1 MRSSVKL
8 CCAVAAAA
16 LVGPVPAAAQSVDRI
31 VAFGDSYADD
41 GNLFQLI
48 GSPPPAVYSNGRF
61 SNGTNFV
68 DTMAQLLGVPVDNFA
83 IGGAQTGNTNIIGP
97 GIPGFALE
105 YNSFLAGGGPAA
117 FPSVSGTFDEN
128 DLAVISIG
136 GNDARAYELAL
147 GTGLTDAQIAAR
159 IAGAPAAAAV
169 SVAQATAGLNALVG
183 AGAQNITFL
192 AGDVG
197 RLPEVRGTPI
207 AAVGTAFS
215 TAYNNGIQ
223 TTLAGYAANGVI
235 VNYLDLTQLGNVV
248 EANLAAFGLQSAGAC
263 PIACVTTNPELLSQ
277 YFFYVDQLHPTSAGH
292 AIIARY
298 AVAQLQAPLQFEAQ
312 TDLGLTTASSFGQM
326 MSGRMDLAGG
336 DADNPLHFYLV
347 GTAGS
352 HDIGPSANSLA
363 YEYDSVGATAGVE
376 YDLGVGLVGVAVS
389 YSRPEV
395 DFLIGNGRIRSDA
408 WQIGAYG
415 KFGLGGAEI
424 EAYAGYG
431 WLDYG
436 IRRTAVIDEIR
447 GDTDGTGFVIGGEA
461 SYMFDMA
468 ALKVG
473 PVVGVQYARAEI
485 DGFTEEGDPVLTLN
499 VSDQRASEFVG
510 FAGAA
515 VEFELDMGG
524 ARMQPFVKLLA
535 EKELDSSSRDI
546 LYSQTSAPIIVNS
559 WELEEGERDVYGR
572 IEGGVSFGITGAISL
587 ELQASATF
595 EHPEK
600 DEFSGFAGVKIGF

>member
-1 MRSSVKL
+1 MRLSVKL

-16 LVGPVPAAAQSVDRI
+16 LAPLPASAQSVKRI

-48 GSPPPAVYSNGRF
+48 GSPPPPVYANGRF

-68 DTMAQLLGVPVDNFA
+68 DTMAQILSVPVDNFA
-83 IGGAQTGNTNIIGP
+83 IGGAQTGNTNIVGP

-117 FPSVSGTFDEN
+117 FPRVSGTFGAN
-128 DLAVISIG
+128 DLAVVSIG

-147 GTGLTDAQIAAR
+147 GTTPTSGQIAAR
-159 IAGAPAAAAV
+159 IAGAPAAASV
-169 SVAQATAGLNALVG
+169 SVAQASAGLNALVG

-197 RLPEVRGTPI
+197 RLPEVRGTPV
-207 AAVGTAFS
+207 AAIGTAFS
-215 TAYNNGIQ
+215 TAYNTGIQ
-223 TTLAGYAANGVI
+223 STLAGIAAGGVT
-235 VNYLDLTQLGNVV
+235 VNYLDLSLVGNVV

-298 AVAQLQAPLQFEAQ
+298 AVRQLEAPLQFEAQ
-312 TDLGLTTASSFGQM
+312 TDLGASVASGFGQM
-326 MSGRMDLAGG
+326 MSGRMDLAGESESQ
-336 DADNPLHFYLV
+336 LSFYLV
-347 GTAGS
+347 GTAAG
-352 HDIGPSANSLA
+352 HDVTQSDNSLA
-363 YEYDSVGATAGVE
+363 YEYDSTGLTAGVE
-376 YDLGVGLVGVAVS
+376 YNLGIGLVGAALS

-395 DFLIGNGRIRSDA
+395 DFITGTGRVRSDA

-415 KFGLGGAEI
+415 KFGVGGAEL

-431 WLDYG
+431 WLDYK
-436 IRRTAVIDEIR
+436 IRRRAVIDEINAE
-447 GDTDGTGFVIGGEA
+447 TDGTSFVAGGEA
-461 SYMFDMA
+461 SYMFNMSK
-468 ALKVG
+468 LKIG
-473 PVVGVQYARAEI
+473 PVVGLQYARAEI
-485 DGFTEEGDPVLTLN
+485 DGFTEGGDPVLTLN
-499 VSDQRASEFVG
+499 VSDQKASEFVG

-515 VEFELDMGG
+515 AEFEVEVGG
-524 ARMQPFVKLLA
+524 LSVQPFVKLLA
-535 EKELDSSSRDI
+535 EKELDSSGRDI
-546 LYSQTSAPIIVNS
+546 LYANTSAPTIVNT
-559 WELEEGERDVYGR
+559 WELEESERDVYGR
-572 IEGGVSFGITGAISL
+572 IEGGVSFELVSAISL

-595 EHPEK
+595 EHPER
-600 DEFSGFAGVKIGF
+600 DEFSGFAGFKIGF